1 MINRRSRGR
10 DEAMFDEGGR
20 PENLA
25 APASMEVKAGD
36 RGVPGPSGI
45 PAPSVSI
52 STEHFPPSERLMNKS
67 MKLLALF
74 ALAACSSSNAAEK
87 ASSPAGPTPAA
98 SAPTTRASRE
108 LITRAQIEATP
119 AQDAYDL
126 VQRLR
131 PEYLR
136 ERGVSSI
143 SRGPALP
150 VV

>member
-1 MINRRSRGR
+1 M
-10 DEAMFDEGGR
+10 M
-20 PENLA
+20 
-25 APASMEVKAGD
+25 
-36 RGVPGPSGI
+36 
-45 PAPSVSI
+45 
-52 STEHFPPSERLMNKS
+52 KS
-67 MKLLALF
+67 MKLLAVL
-74 ALAACSSSNAAEK
+74 ALVACSSSNAAQK

-98 SAPTTRASRE
+98 TAPRASRE
-108 LITRAQIEATP
+108 LITRTQIEATP

-150 VV
+150 VVYMDGVRRGGPEILKTIRSNEIEEIRFISATDATTRWGTEHTAGAIDIKMRHGR